1 MTTPTPTN
9 AERPTDSPANLAGL
23 LQGRRMVLFTLL
35 LGGFTAFGPLS
46 MDLYLPAFPV
56 LADEFGTTD
65 AAVQLTLTADVIGLL
80 LGQLVLGPMSDAWGR
95 RRLLLGS
102 TLVCAIASLLCAL
115 APSIGWLIV
124 WRFLQG
130 AAGAGG
136 IVLARAIAADVAR
149 GVAAARLFSLFMTV
163 SSVAPI
169 LAPVI
174 GGVMLSITGT
184 WQPMFYL
191 LAIISL
197 VLAAIAWRA
206 IPETLPVERRHRGGL
221 GETGRAF
228 ARLMRDR
235 VFVGYALTVAF
246 AYASLFGYISGS
258 SFVLQEQF
266 GLTPMQFSLMFAVN
280 AAGMILLGLVNAR
293 LVKRVAVRRL
303 LMIGLLGSSVAGVV
317 LLLLLGTPLGAG
329 MGVIAVLIPLFIV
342 VTTRGL
348 VSANATVLGVE
359 RAPAAGAA
367 SAVLGACMFG
377 GGILVSPLLALG
389 EGSAIPMAAVIAG
402 GAIAALLATAL
413 LTRPT
418 RHARTA

>member
-418 RHARTA
+418 RQARTA

>member
-1 MTTPTPTN
+1 MRT
-9 AERPTDSPANLAGL
+9 ETDSPGVNTSA
-23 LQGRRMVLFTLL
+23 LQGRRLVLLTFL

-46 MDLYLPAFPV
+46 MDLYLPAFP
-56 LADEFGTTD
+56 LLGHDLGATD
-65 AAVQLTLTADVIGLL
+65 AAVQLTLTADVIGIVV
-80 LGQLVLGPMSDAWGR
+80 GQLILGPMSDAWGR

-102 TLVCAIASLLCAL
+102 TLVCAVASLLCAL
-115 APSIGWLIV
+115 APSVGLLVI

-130 AAGAGG
+130 ASGGGG

-169 LAPVI
+169 IAPVI
-174 GGVMLSITGT
+174 GGVMLTITGT

-191 LAIISL
+191 LAI
-197 VLAAIAWRA
+197 VCVALAAVSWWA
-206 IPETLPVERRHRGGL
+206 IPETLPAQRRHRGGL
-221 GETGRAF
+221 RDTGRAF
-228 ARLMRDR
+228 VQLMRDR

-258 SFVLQEQF
+258 SFVLQDLF
-266 GLTPMQFSLMFAVN
+266 GLSAMQFSLMFAIN
-280 AAGMILLGLVNAR
+280 AAGMILLGLLNAR
-293 LVKRVAVRRL
+293 LVQRISVRRL
-303 LMIGLLGSSVAGVV
+303 LMIGLVASAVAGLV
-317 LLLLLGTPLGAG
+317 LLLVAGTALGAG
-329 MGVIAVLIPLFIV
+329 MGVVAVLIPLFV
-342 VTTRGL
+342 VVATRGL
-348 VSANATVLGVE
+348 VSANATVLGVQ

-389 EGSAIPMAAVIAG
+389 DASAIPMAAVVAG

-413 LTRPT
+413 LTRSGRT
-418 RHARTA
+418 DRTA